1 MVDFGELS
9 CLGYLVCVPQ
19 NLRGASSSFVGAEL
33 GIAIICPATGASAE
47 GARYCT
53 YVVQEGILVSTH
65 SYLLPPHY
73 QANGWSMSYIR
84 TLRRSCLHYIFQ
96 PNGYAAHAP

>member
-1 MVDFGELS
+1 MVVVVVVVDFGELS

-53 YVVQEGILVSTH
+53 YVVQEGI
-65 SYLLPPHY
+65 YLY
-73 QANGWSMSYIR
+73 QPIR
-84 TLRRSCLHYIFQ
+84 TCCLPITKQ
-96 PNGYAAHAP
+96 MAGA

>member
-1 MVDFGELS
+1 VVDFGELS
-9 CLGYLVCVPQ
+9 CLGHLVCVPQ

-53 YVVQEGILVSTH
+53 YVVQEGI
-65 SYLLPPHY
+65 YLCQP
-73 QANGWSMSYIR
+73 IR
-84 TLRRSCLHYIFQ
+84 TCCLPITKQ
-96 PNGYAAHAP
+96 MAGA